1 MTYYLYHIPGKK
13 IGITKDLKKRVEEQQ
28 GYDKDEYDIIM
39 QTDDIAKI
47 SEYELFLQELYGY
60 RVDEVPYNKLK
71 FNKMKINVTEAT
83 TTFPCP
89 LNKLKGQLMDNI
101 GMKWDTEHG
110 ELNITPNTIKWIMKN
125 AKMSMYNSERCYIY
139 NKAFARYYD
148 NNDAYDQYN
157 GKTRYGGLQNDNKVC
172 GEPQYALRDC
182 DNCDCDEYQ
191 SHNMPEC
198 CNYGDEP
205 CTTPKGSKYT
215 CADKSSH
222 KFTPHT
228 GLNDFDLIRMWANQ
242 RGIYEHGDTK
252 TQSLKLVE
260 EVGEICRAILKED
273 HDEVVDGIGDAVVV
287 LTNLAELQGVKI
299 EHCIKEAYKVI
310 SQRSGKMVNGTFKKD

>member
-28 GYDKDEYDIIM
+28 GYNKDEYDIIM

-101 GMKWDTEHG
+101 GMKWETEHG

-125 AKMSMYNSERCYIY
+125 AKVSMYNSERSYIY

-182 DNCDCDEYQ
+182 GNCDCDEYQ
-191 SHNMPEC
+191 SHDPEDYDVPEC
-198 CNYGDEP
+198 CNYDNLEN
-205 CTTPKGSKYT
+205 CTTTKGSKHD
-215 CADKSSH
+215 CVN
-222 KFTPHT
+222 PG

-287 LTNLAELQGVKI
+287 LTNLAELQGVRI
-299 EHCIKEAYKVI
+299 EDCIKAAYKVI
-310 SQRSGKMVNGTFKKD
+310 AQRSGKMVNGTFKKD